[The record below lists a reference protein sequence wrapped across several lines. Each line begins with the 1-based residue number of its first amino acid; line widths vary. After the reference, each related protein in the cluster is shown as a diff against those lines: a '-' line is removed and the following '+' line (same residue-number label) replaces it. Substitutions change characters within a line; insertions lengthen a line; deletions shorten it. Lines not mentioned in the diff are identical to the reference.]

1 MGADANRPGPLDGLT
16 VIELASERAQFAG
29 KQFADLGADVIVV
42 EPPGGHH
49 TRTYGPFADDV
60 ESPEHSLWWWCY
72 NTSKRGVV
80 LDLDTPEGAAKF
92 AELARDADIVLEGED
107 PGRLDALGIDHPQL
121 RDTHPELIWVSVTP
135 YGRTTSRAHEPATDL
150 TILAGGG
157 PAWSCGYDD
166 HTIAP
171 VRGGGNQ
178 SVHMAGMF
186 AVMTTLTALLAK
198 DVTGRGQHI
207 DVNMTACANVSTEA
221 GSYMWHTDKITVQR
235 QTGRHATPVLTMP
248 SQVRCKDGRYVNT
261 GFPPRSVKE
270 FEALIGWLDTL
281 GLADDCPDAPLLQLG
296 VERGGVS
303 MTELSTDEL
312 ASAIFGAGR
321 EAMVFIAQHIDATEY
336 FETGQ
341 RAGIPCGIVASP
353 EEAFEMPHF
362 VERGFQVEVEHD
374 VIGRSVRYPGAPAI
388 MPASPW
394 RISRRAPKIGEHD
407 AEIL

>member
-1 MGADANRPGPLDGLT
+1 M
-16 VIELASERAQFAG
+16 
-29 KQFADLGADVIVV
+29 
-42 EPPGGHH
+42 
-49 TRTYGPFADDV
+49 
-60 ESPEHSLWWWCY
+60 
-72 NTSKRGVV
+72 
-80 LDLDTPEGAAKF
+80 
-92 AELARDADIVLEGED
+92 
-107 PGRLDALGIDHPQL
+107 
-121 RDTHPELIWVSVTP
+121 SVTP
-135 YGRTTSRAHEPATDL
+135 YGRTTSRANEPATDL

-166 HTIAP
+166 HTLPP

-178 SVHMAGMF
+178 AAHMAGMF

-198 DVTGRGQHI
+198 DVTGRGQHL

-248 SQVRCKDGRYVNT
+248 TPGAVQGRALRQHRLPAAQRQGVPGAHRLARLARAHATTAPTPRCC
-261 GFPPRSVKE
+261 E
-270 FEALIGWLDTL
+270 
-281 GLADDCPDAPLLQLG
+281 LG

-321 EAMVFIAQHIDATEY
+321 EAMTYIAQHIDAMEY

-407 AEIL
+407 AEILGLSYVALR